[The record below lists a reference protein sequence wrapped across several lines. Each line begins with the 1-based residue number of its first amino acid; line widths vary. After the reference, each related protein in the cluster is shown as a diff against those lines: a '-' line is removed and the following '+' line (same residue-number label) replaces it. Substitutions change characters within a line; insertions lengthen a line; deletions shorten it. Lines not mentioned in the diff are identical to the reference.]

1 MISPMIKYS
10 FLIYHREYED
20 ILEELRDL
28 GVVHIVEQELDISD
42 EIREKYQYLDRV
54 DKAIRF
60 LKKWENDNPVIVGKL
75 YGKDVFEELVELQSR
90 QEGIINKLNSLRKEI
105 HELYPWGNFSPDM
118 ITRLRKEGI
127 YIRFFICPTRKF
139 EQEWKDKYTIEEIG
153 IHGGQVHFIV
163 ILREGEEVSIPAE
176 EVTPPTRSLASL
188 IEEKEGVKE
197 EIEVIEKRY
206 EEMARMDLDALE
218 RYKNELIQELEY
230 EKAVYNTTREADEK
244 LMIFEGWVPKEAAS
258 KLNSYLDESSAAYI
272 TSEPGPD
279 DKAPILLKNK
289 GFAGKFEKLG
299 ELYSLPSYKEL
310 DMTPFF
316 APFYALFFGFC
327 LGDAGYGILMVVAA
341 VFARKKVQKELKPM
355 AVLVMYLGVATLLF
369 GLIGGTF
376 FGINLYHSNLPIYRD
391 LQAMFTERG
400 TDINMILF
408 YLSITLGGIQII
420 FGMVLKAVNETIQ
433 FGWKYAMGTY
443 GWLMLI
449 VGSILVYL
457 TSVVTGIPMETLN
470 PVLYAVLGI
479 SGLMILFLNNLNRN
493 VFANFGLGLWNTYN
507 MATGLLGDI
516 LSYIRLFALGIASAI
531 LGFVF
536 NSLAVS
542 MSGNIPVV
550 SAIVMIIILLFGH
563 SINLFMSGLGSF
575 VHPMRLTFV
584 EFYKNAGFSGG
595 GKKYNPFRRLD

>member
-10 FLIYHREYED
+10 FLIYHREYEE

-28 GVVHIVEQELDISD
+28 GLVHIVEQEVEISD

-60 LKKWENDNPVIVGKL
+60 LKKRENDHPVIGGKL
-75 YGKDVFEELVELQSR
+75 YGKDVFEELAELQSR

-105 HELYPWGNFSPDM
+105 HELFPWGNFSPDM
-118 ITRLRKEGI
+118 ITKLRKEGVD
-127 YIRFFICPTRKF
+127 IRFFMCPTRKF
-139 EQEWKDKYTIEEIG
+139 EQEWKEQYTIEEISV
-153 IHGGQVHFIV
+153 HGGQVHFVV

-197 EIEVIEKRY
+197 EMEVIENRY

-230 EKAVYNTTREADEK
+230 EKAIYNTTKEADEK
-244 LMIFEGWVPKEAAS
+244 LMIFEGWVPKEAAP
-258 KLNSYLDESSAAYI
+258 KLNRYLDESSAAYI
-272 TSEPGPD
+272 TSEPGPE

-289 GFAGKFEKLG
+289 GFAEKFEKLG

-327 LGDAGYGILMVVAA
+327 LGDAGYGILIAA
-341 VFARKKVQKELKPM
+341 ASMYARSKVKKELKPM
-355 AVLVMYLGVATLLF
+355 TVLVFYLGLATLFF
-369 GLIGGTF
+369 GIIGGTF
-376 FGINLYHSNLPIYRD
+376 FGIALYQTNLPVYRE
-391 LQAMFTERG
+391 LNAMFREQG
-400 TDINMILF
+400 TDINMLLF
-408 YLSITLGGIQII
+408 YLSVTLGGIQII
-420 FGMVLKAVNETIQ
+420 FGMVLKAINETIQ
-433 FGWKYAMGTY
+433 FGWQYAVGTY
-443 GWLMLI
+443 GWLTLI
-449 VGSILVYL
+449 LGSLLVYL
-457 TSVVTGIPMETLN
+457 TSLITGIPMESLN
-470 PVLYAVLGI
+470 PALYTVLVVSGI
-479 SGLMILFLNNLNRN
+479 MILFLNNLKRN

-507 MATGLLGDI
+507 MATGLLGDL
-516 LSYIRLFALGIASAI
+516 LSYIRLFALGISSAI

-550 SAIVMIIILLFGH
+550 SAIVMVIILLFGH
-563 SINLFMSGLGSF
+563 GINLFMSGLGAF

-595 GKKYNPFRRLD
+595 GKQYNPFRKLD

>member
-10 FLIYHREYED
+10 LLIYHQEYED
-20 ILEELRDL
+20 ILDELRDL
-28 GVVHIVEQELDISD
+28 GVVHVVEKEQEISD
-42 EIREKYQYLDRV
+42 EIRDKYQYIDKV

-60 LKKWENDNPVIVGKL
+60 LKNRENDHPVIGGEL
-75 YGKDVFEELVELQSR
+75 YGKDVYEELIELQSR
-90 QEGIINKLNSLRKEI
+90 QEGIINKLNTLRKEI
-105 HELYPWGNFSPDM
+105 HELEPWGNFSPDM
-118 ITRLRKEGI
+118 VDKLREEGI
-127 YIRFFICPTRKF
+127 TLRFFICPTRKF
-139 EQEWKDKYTIEEIG
+139 EQEWKEKYTIEEISV
-153 IHGGQVHFIV
+153 HGGQNHFIL
-163 ILREGEEVSIPAE
+163 ISREGEEVDIPAE
-176 EVTPPTRSLASL
+176 EIAPPSRSLAGL
-188 IEEKEGVKE
+188 REEKEGIKQE
-197 EIEVIEKRY
+197 MEVIENRF
-206 EEMARMDLDALE
+206 EEMARMDLDALV

-230 EKAVYNTTREADEK
+230 EKAVHNTAREAEEK
-244 LMIFEGWVPKEAAS
+244 LMILEGWVPKEAAP
-258 KLNSYLDESSAAYI
+258 KLNKYLDNSSAAYI
-272 TSEPGPD
+272 TSVPGPD
-279 DKAPILLKNK
+279 DKAPIHLKNK
-289 GFAGKFEKLG
+289 GFASKFEKLG
-299 ELYSLPSYKEL
+299 ELYSLPTYKEL

-327 LGDAGYGILMVVAA
+327 LGDAGYGILMAVAA
-341 VFARKKVQKELKPM
+341 IFARKKVQKELKPM
-355 AVLVMYLGVATLLF
+355 AVLVFYLGLATLFF

-376 FGINLYHSNLPIYRD
+376 FGINLYHADLPVYRD

-408 YLSITLGGIQII
+408 YLSIILGAIQII

-443 GWLMLI
+443 GWLTLI

-457 TSVVTGIPMETLN
+457 TSMVTGIPMEALN
-470 PVLYAVLGI
+470 PVLYMILGV
-479 SGLMILFLNNLNRN
+479 SGLMILLLNNLNRN
-493 VFANFGLGLWNTYN
+493 IFTNFGLGLWNTYN

-550 SAIVMIIILLFGH
+550 SAIVMIIILIFGH

-595 GKKYNPFRRLD
+595 GKKYNPFRNIE